1 MQPFEIIKKI
11 EATDSKTEKQAILSR
26 EAKDGNDELFAGLR
40 LALDNMI
47 TFGVKKV
54 PLRGE
59 VRKGEAQPKGLKFS
73 SFVTLAQK
81 LANRELTGE
90 AALVAINSARLQATA
105 DEWDGWYRRI
115 LIKDMKAGFSE
126 STVNKACEKNYPKYA
141 IPVFECQLAKDCV
154 DDDGNVDESL
164 FKGIKLIDVKMDGM
178 RCLTFVYPAT
188 GEVIQYSRNGK
199 ELLNF
204 GVIKQQIAKV
214 AKFFAVP
221 TVLDGEV
228 MSANF
233 QDLMKQARRK
243 ENVQADDSVLNLF
256 DILTVEEFMAGKGK
270 HRQIDRSYSLAMWYE
285 QLKDQMPNVNVVGN
299 ELVDLD
305 TPEGR
310 ARLMEINKAALD
322 GKYEGIM
329 LKDPEAPY
337 ECKRSLNWMKMK
349 PFIEESLT
357 VLDIEEGKPDSKFVG
372 MMGAVVFGGVVDSK
386 NVKVNCGSGFSIQQR
401 AQIWADFTNKP
412 VEWKKKVKGK
422 WETIVEQPTG
432 TQYVG
437 MVGEVRADC
446 LTKPQEG
453 EVWSMR
459 FPRFK
464 CWRGFAV
471 GEKM

>member
-1 MQPFEIIKKI
+1 MQPFEIIKQI
-11 EATDSKTEKQAILSR
+11 ETTDSKTEKQRILN
-26 EAKDGNDELFAGLR
+26 EQAKLGNDDLFAGIR
-40 LALDNMI
+40 MAYDQMI

-54 PLRGE
+54 LHRGE
-59 VRKGEAQPKGLKFS
+59 VKKGEAQPRGLKFRA
-73 SFVTLAQK
+73 FATLAQK
-81 LANRELTGE
+81 LANRELTGD
-90 AALVAINSARLQATA
+90 AAQVAINSARLQATA

-126 STVNKACEKNYPKYA
+126 STVNKAVTGVNDKY
-141 IPVFECQLAKDCV
+141 IVPVFECQLAKDCV
-154 DDDGNVDESL
+154 DDDGNIDESL
-164 FKGIKLIDVKMDGM
+164 FKGIKQIDVKMDGM

-214 AKFFAVP
+214 AKFFSVP

-228 MSANF
+228 MGASF
-233 QDLMKQARRK
+233 QDLMKQSRRK
-243 ENVQADDSVLNLF
+243 TDVQADDSVLNLF
-256 DILTVEEFMAGKGK
+256 DIITVEEFLAGKGK

-285 QLKDQMPNVNVVGN
+285 QLKDQMPNVNVIGN

-305 TPEGR
+305 TPEGQ
-310 ARLMEINKAALD
+310 ARLMEINKAALA
-322 GKYEGIM
+322 GKYEGVM

-372 MMGAVVFGGVVDSK
+372 MMGAIVFGGVVDSK
-386 NVKVNCGSGFSIQQR
+386 LVKVNCGSGFSIKQR
-401 AQIWADFTNKP
+401 AQIWADFTGKP
-412 VEWKKKVKGK
+412 VEWKQKVRGK
-422 WETIVEQPTG
+422 WVTNVEQPTG
-432 TQYVG
+432 TQYIG

-453 EVWSMR
+453 DVWSMR

-471 GEKM
+471 GEKL